1 MARVTIYVPDD
12 LKARMDAC
20 GGEVNWSATAQT
32 AFERAIAR
40 EVWKMSDD
48 TMERAMARLRAS
60 KAEYEQ
66 QEREAGTAEGRK
78 WALDRADYAEL
89 DRLSRYNG
97 EMTCGALGAYMY
109 DDTPPCPFWSES
121 VFSIHEPYPQ
131 PSDFWVA
138 GFVDSALAV
147 FRELQAKL

>member
-1 MARVTIYVPDD
+1 VLAD
-12 LKARMDAC
+12 
-20 GGEVNWSATAQT
+20 ESATAQT
-32 AFERAIAR
+32 ASERASAREVWKR
-40 EVWKMSDD
+40 EVWKMSGD
-48 TMERAMARLRAS
+48 TLS

-66 QEREAGTAEGRK
+66 QEREAGAAAGRR

-97 EMTCGALGAYMY
+97 AMTCGGLGAYMY

-121 VFSIHEPYPQ
+121 VFSIHEPYPP
-131 PSDFWVA
+131 PSDYWVA
-138 GFVDSALAV
+138 GFVDGALAV